1 MCVDVVHASVQMM
14 KKLRDSIPLKRALC
28 GIPSTEVLNA
38 ALTAYRYIEEPI
50 REMLQ
55 NIPATGEWV
64 SERVSE

>member
-1 MCVDVVHASVQMM
+1 MVYASVQMM

-38 ALTAYRYIEEPI
+38 ALTAYRYMEQPI

-55 NIPATGEWV
+55 NIPATGE
-64 SERVSE
+64 

>member
-1 MCVDVVHASVQMM
+1 MM

-64 SERVSE
+64 SE